1 LLLGGENKTK
11 QIKSNQSKAKQSKAK
26 KERKKEETKFKSGP
40 KKQRCKEEDEEN
52 TKEKEDKR
60 SGRGGWK
67 TKPRSPSTEVPPS
80 HIHGSHP
87 WLVVLLLVV
96 CPAAAVVAALPV
108 PLPSGA
114 CWIQSSGLELPR
126 MADE

>member
-11 QIKSNQSKAKQSKAK
+11 QNKAKQSKERK
-26 KERKKEETKFKSGP
+26 KERKKETKFKSGP

-60 SGRGGWK
+60 CWRGGWK

-87 WLVVLLLVV
+87 WLVLLLVV

-108 PLPSGA
+108 PLPSRA

-126 MADE
+126 TADE

>member
-11 QIKSNQSKAKQSKAK
+11 QSKAKQSK
-26 KERKKEETKFKSGP
+26 ERKKERTKFKSGP
-40 KKQRCKEEDEEN
+40 KKQRCKEDDEEN

-60 SGRGGWK
+60 GGRGGWK

-87 WLVVLLLVV
+87 WLVLLLVV

-126 MADE
+126 TADE